1 MVAIQ
6 VRGVSEETRRLL
18 AEEAERRGQS
28 LQVFLADVLER
39 EAASASNL
47 AFLRE
52 VAARPPLIRPDVDIA
67 ALIREGHEER
77 DRQILEAV
85 EAHSSRRGPA

>member
-1 MVAIQ
+1 M
-6 VRGVSEETRRLL
+6 RGVSDETRRLL

-28 LQVFLADVLER
+28 LQLFLADVLER

-52 VAARPPLIRPDVDIA
+52 AAAGPPLIGPEVDIA
-67 ALIREGHEER
+67 ALIREGRAERER
-77 DRQILEAV
+77 DMLDAIEKHGFGA
-85 EAHSSRRGPA
+85 SP

>member
-28 LQVFLADVLER
+28 LQLFLADVLER

-52 VAARPPLIRPDVDIA
+52 AAARPRQNRGVDIP

-77 DRQILEAV
+77 DRRIADAV
-85 EAHSSRRGPA
+85 AAHFPDRSS